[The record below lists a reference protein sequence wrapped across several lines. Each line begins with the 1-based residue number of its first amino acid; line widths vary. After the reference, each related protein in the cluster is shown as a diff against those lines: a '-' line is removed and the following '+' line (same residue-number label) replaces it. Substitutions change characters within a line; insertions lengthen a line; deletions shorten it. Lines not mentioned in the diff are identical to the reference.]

1 MSYRY
6 MRILVMY
13 DLPAVTAKEK
23 KIHHSFQK
31 FLVQSGFL
39 MMQESIYCK
48 LAQNQQAADA
58 IIKQIKKQVPQTG
71 LVQVLTIT
79 EKQFAK
85 IEYLVGEKTSE
96 VIDTDERVIIL

>member
-1 MSYRY
+1 
-6 MRILVMY
+6 MRVLVMY
-13 DLPAVTAKEK
+13 DLPAVTPKEK
-23 KIHHSFQK
+23 KIHHAFRK
-31 FLVQSGFL
+31 LLIQSGFL

-58 IIKQIKKQVPQTG
+58 IIRQLKKQLPETG

-85 IEYLVGEKTSE
+85 IQYLVGKKTSE
-96 VIDTDERVIIL
+96 VIDSDDRVVIL

>member
-1 MSYRY
+1 

-13 DLPAVTAKEK
+13 DLPTVTAKEK

>member
-1 MSYRY
+1 
-6 MRILVMY
+6 MY
-13 DLPAVTAKEK
+13 DLPAVTSKEK
-23 KIHHSFQK
+23 KIHHAFQK

>member
-6 MRILVMY
+6 MRVMVMY

-23 KIHHSFQK
+23 KIHHDFQK
-31 FLVQSGFL
+31 LLVQSGFL

-58 IIKQIKKQVPQTG
+58 IIKQLKKQLPDKG

-85 IEYLVGEKTSE
+85 IEYLVGKKVSE
-96 VIDTDERVIIL
+96 VIDTDDRVVIL